1 MIDKYM
7 FTNHL
12 EKKALVA
19 SLESSKNQRVFIL
32 SIGVENL

>member
-7 FTNHL
+7 FTICL
-12 EKKALVA
+12 EKNALIA

-32 SIGVENL
+32 SIEVGNS